1 MSILMRRS
9 GGRPSY
15 FWDIFKYYCDNL
27 LFMNS
32 KEFIQAL
39 DEGKTLVS
47 IQDRF
52 VTAKKLAENRQV
64 IIHNDT
70 AGVHIIGNYSEKDS
84 TETLVFLS
92 RDNGTTYGIA
102 FGFVNAMDWEV
113 FE

>member
-1 MSILMRRS
+1 
-9 GGRPSY
+9 
-15 FWDIFKYYCDNL
+15 
-27 LFMNS
+27 MNS

-64 IIHNDT
+64 MIDNPT
-70 AGVHIIGNYSEKDS
+70 TGVYIIGNYREWDT

-92 RDNGTTYGIA
+92 RDNGTHYGIPI
-102 FGFVNAMDWEV
+102 GFVNTKKWEV
-113 FE
+113 NE